1 MSAQAPWRL
10 SVSLQNDW
18 PIARSVADARV
29 AEELG
34 FAEVWI
40 NENGHHRGAF
50 TQAAAIAAATSRIG
64 IGIGVVNPF
73 HRHPSVIAMEA
84 ASLDELSGGR
94 VKLGLG
100 ASLWNLR
107 NLGEADPR
115 TAKPLTATVE
125 AIRIIRA
132 LLRGEPGIESE
143 IYTVSPEA
151 KLDFEPLRRDL
162 PLYVGAVNKR
172 MMRAAGQWADA
183 VELGAIVSLGYVRW
197 ALALIEEG
205 ARLGGREL
213 AQLDIAA
220 PLMTS
225 VAADHHAARET
236 VKEPLAYYLYRV
248 EKVMTADA
256 GTDPEAIKAV
266 TAAVRDH
273 GVEAGAR
280 LITDEQIDTFTLSGE
295 PGHVAQRFSEYA
307 AAGIQ
312 GLIAQVQGTERD
324 ESFRLLATEV
334 LPAIE
339 PAVAAA

>member
-1 MSAQAPWRL
+1 MIAPTPWRL

-18 PIARSVADARV
+18 PIARSVADARQ

-94 VKLGLG
+94 LKLGLG

-115 TAKPLTATVE
+115 TARPLTATVE
-125 AIRIIRA
+125 AIQIIRA

-143 IYTVSPEA
+143 IYTVSPHA
-151 KLDFEPLRRDL
+151 ALDFEPLRRDL

-172 MMRAAGQWADA
+172 MMRAAGEHADA
-183 VELGAIVSLGYVRW
+183 VELGAVMSLGYIRW
-197 ALALIEEG
+197 ALALIDEG
-205 ARLGGREL
+205 ARRGGRTL
-213 AQLDIAA
+213 ADLDIAA
-220 PLMTS
+220 PLMTA
-225 VAADHHAARET
+225 VAADHEAAREA
-236 VKEPLAYYLYRV
+236 VKAPLAYYLYRV
-248 EKVMTADA
+248 EPVVTDESGA
-256 GTDPEAIKAV
+256 DPEAIAAV
-266 TAAVRDH
+266 AAAVRE
-273 GVEAGAR
+273 GGPQAGAR
-280 LITDEQIDTFTLSGE
+280 LVTDEQIDTFTASGE
-295 PGHVAQRFSEYA
+295 PGHVARRFGEYA
-307 AAGIQ
+307 AAGVQ

-324 ESFRLLATEV
+324 ASFRLLATEV

-339 PAVAAA
+339 PAAAPA

>member
-1 MSAQAPWRL
+1 MSARL

-18 PIARSVADARV
+18 PIAASVADARL

-50 TQAAAIAAATSRIG
+50 TQAAAIAAATSEIG

-94 VKLGLG
+94 LKLGLG

-107 NLGEADPR
+107 NLGEDDPR

-143 IYTVSPEA
+143 IYTVSPRA
-151 KLDFEPLRRDL
+151 RLDFEPLRRDL
-162 PLYVGAVNKR
+162 PLYIGAVNRR

-183 VELGAIVSLGYVRW
+183 VELGAIMSIGYVKW
-197 ALALIEEG
+197 ALALVDEG
-205 ARLGGREL
+205 ARLSGRTL
-213 AQLDIAA
+213 ADLDIAA
-220 PLMTS
+220 PLMTA
-225 VAADHHAARET
+225 VATDHDAAREA

-248 EKVMTADA
+248 EPVVTDESGA
-256 GTDPEAIKAV
+256 DPEAIAAV
-266 TAAVRDH
+266 AAAVRDD
-273 GVEAGAR
+273 GPAAGAR
-280 LITDEQIDTFTLSGE
+280 YVTDELIDTFTAAGE
-295 PGHVAQRFSEYA
+295 PGHVARRLSEYA
-307 AAGIQ
+307 AAGIH
-312 GLIAQVQGTERD
+312 GLIAQIQGTPRD

-334 LPAIE
+334 LPAIQ
-339 PAVAAA
+339 PPVGAA